1 MNQDDKIDPTGP
13 EELDKDGNPYPEC
26 EGCGE
31 RHPPMPEGLAE
42 AISSSFNGFMQRK
55 QQEQERNQG
64 MFFNLAALA
73 MPELAKTVAVSPG
86 RATETAAAMRVAILT
101 LLDMEASKEGEEPE
115 PSNIQSINL
124 GDFPSGP
131 VQ

>member
-1 MNQDDKIDPTGP
+1 MNQDDKIDPTGS
-13 EELDKDGNPYPEC
+13 EETDKDGNPYPEC

-55 QQEQERNQG
+55 QQEQERNHQ
-64 MFFNLAALA
+64 MFFQLAA
-73 MPELAKTVAVSPG
+73 MSMGELAKTVAVNPDT
-86 RATETAAAMRVAILT
+86 AEKVAAAMRTAILT

-115 PSNIQSINL
+115 PSGIQVINL
-124 GDFPSGP
+124 GEFPSGP
-131 VQ
+131 IQ